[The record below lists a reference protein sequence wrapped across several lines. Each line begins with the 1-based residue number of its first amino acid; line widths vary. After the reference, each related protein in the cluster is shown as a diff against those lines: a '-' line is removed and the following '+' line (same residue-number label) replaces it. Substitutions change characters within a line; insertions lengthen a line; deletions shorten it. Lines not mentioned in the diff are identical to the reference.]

1 MIGLIREHQ
10 LNIMLFLCGSCGILI
25 GLLLLTRSIT
35 KRRKRDIIL
44 MEVLALFLLWFD
56 RLAYIYAGCDG
67 NTSYYMV
74 RISNFMVFLLT
85 PAVVFGFNRY
95 LDGILIEEGKVE
107 TTPKRIKAV
116 GFISVIG
123 MILAVVSALTNL
135 YYYFDENNLYHRGSG
150 FLIAYITPV
159 VAPVILYTVIVQH
172 KALFSTQMFITLTL
186 YLFVPIICGI
196 LQIFTYG
203 ISIVNM
209 SMVAVSVSLYISTYI
224 DINNTV
230 ERVHELEIE
239 YMQDEQK
246 RMQKLF
252 DQTATAFVSAVEK
265 KDEYLKGSAVRVAE
279 YARIIAKMSGKND
292 EYCEK
297 VYYAGLLHDVGLIG
311 IPDSVINN
319 ASPTEEDYALIRRK
333 PLIGKEI
340 LSSITEYP
348 YLSIAA
354 YYSHERYNGTG
365 YPDGLK
371 GSDIPEIARI
381 VAVADAYVT
390 MTAKK
395 RYRGARPDFVAREA
409 FVKGSGEQF
418 DPAFAEI
425 MVKIIDKNIKSD
437 DNDHRPVIETS
448 LSCGEYRD
456 NISLGVSVENDTK
469 IISFDCV
476 QNKSGENIFSAPSI
490 ILFDSFDDRVH
501 SDEKTIKE
509 YHYFEYGEFW
519 FDEHMISTGTRRIEV
534 TKFDKKIKTGGSGYN
549 VTAAKYE
556 DHIRLVMG
564 SPELTKEIII
574 ALPDGSRSAYI
585 GITGEHCDINDIKV
599 ETTGFTVSDGD
610 IPRIAKTISYIDHL
624 ESDLKNIQIDRT
636 RSVSTEGI
644 EIDRK
649 FRLAFHSMS
658 LPGANLIW
666 HCPYVV
672 LFYSDD
678 GTVGGANYHE
688 YALIKLNGE
697 NEEINS
703 LGQNSFIVKKHDDFP
718 GWENWK
724 ENNRKGM
731 ECEVFF
737 ERRDNK
743 VIVRTN
749 NLGIEIE
756 CVTTVDHSA
765 KVYAALTGD
774 QVALTDIRFV

>member
-1 MIGLIREHQ
+1 MIELIRDHQ

-25 GLLLLTRSIT
+25 FLLLLTRSISA
-35 KRRKRDIIL
+35 RRKRDILL
-44 MEVLALFLLWFD
+44 MEVIALFLLWFD
-56 RLAYIYAGCDG
+56 RLAYLYAGSAG
-67 NTSYYMV
+67 ITSYYMV
-74 RISNFMVFLLT
+74 RISNFMVFFLT
-85 PAVVFGFNRY
+85 PAIVFGFYRY
-95 LDGILIEEGKVE
+95 LCGILIEEGKIKKL
-107 TTPKRIKAV
+107 PKRLKIVAV
-116 GFISVIG
+116 ITVIG
-123 MILAVVSALTNL
+123 MMLALISAVTDL
-135 YYYFDENNLYHRGSG
+135 YYYFDESNLYHRGNG

-159 VAPVILYTVIVQH
+159 VTPVILYTVVVQY
-172 KALFSTQMFITLTL
+172 KYLFSTQMFITITL
-186 YLFVPIICGI
+186 YLFVPIMCGV

-224 DINNTV
+224 DINDTV
-230 ERVHELEIE
+230 ERMHEMEIE
-239 YMQDEQK
+239 YMQNEHK
-246 RMQKLF
+246 RMQKIF

-265 KDEYLKGSAVRVAE
+265 KDDYLKGSAVRVAE
-279 YARIIAKMSGKND
+279 YARMIAEMSGKSD

-297 VYYAGLLHDVGLIG
+297 VYYAALLHDVGLIG
-311 IPDSVINN
+311 VPDSVINN
-319 ASPTEEDYALIRRK
+319 SSPTEEDNMLIKYK
-333 PLIGKEI
+333 PLIGREI

-348 YLSIAA
+348 YLGIAA

-365 YPDGLK
+365 YPEGLK
-371 GSDIPEIARI
+371 GTDIPEIARI

-390 MTAKK
+390 MTTKK

-409 FVKGSGEQF
+409 FVKGSGEEF
-418 DPAFAEI
+418 DPAFAEL
-425 MVKIIDKNIKSD
+425 MVKIIDNNIKSD
-437 DNDHRPVIETS
+437 DNSLKPEMETS
-448 LSCGEYRD
+448 LSCCEYRD
-456 NISLGVSVENDTK
+456 NTSLGISVENDTK

-476 QNKSGENIFSAPSI
+476 PNKSGENIFSAPSI

-501 SDEKTIKE
+501 RDEKTIKE

-519 FDEHMISTGTRRIEV
+519 FDDHMISTGTRRIEI
-534 TKFDKKIKTGGSGYN
+534 TKMDKKENAGGNRYN

-564 SPELTKEIII
+564 SPELTKEMII

-585 GITGEHCDINDIKV
+585 GITGEHCDITDIKV
-599 ETTGFTVSDGD
+599 ETTGFIVSEGD
-610 IPRIAKTISYIDHL
+610 IPRIARTISYTDHI

-644 EIDRK
+644 EIDHK
-649 FRLAFHSMS
+649 FRLSFHTMS

-666 HCPYVV
+666 HCPYIV

-678 GTVGGANYHE
+678 GIVNGTNYFE

-703 LGQNSFIVKKHDDFP
+703 LGQNSFSVKKKEDFP
-718 GWENWK
+718 GWDIWK
-724 ENNRKGM
+724 ENNRKGL
-731 ECEVFF
+731 ECEVTF
-737 ERRDNK
+737 ERKDNK

-756 CVTTVDHSA
+756 CITTVDHSD
-765 KVYAALTGD
+765 KIYAALTGD
-774 QVALTDIRFV
+774 QVALTDIRFL